1 VDSLVPTEKP
11 KTITTAEFSTLT
23 ELCVQHKVPMDKL
36 QAYCVKHQK
45 LEGDTLNTMKRAELG
60 PLVACITSET
70 KRRAL
75 LAHLMNYTPTAA

>member
-1 VDSLVPTEKP
+1 
-11 KTITTAEFSTLT
+11 
-23 ELCVQHKVPMDKL
+23 
-36 QAYCVKHQK
+36 
-45 LEGDTLNTMKRAELG
+45 MKRAELG